1 MQKEGY
7 VDLAVLTMLRD
18 HFYQS
23 QETGKEEDKTSIH
36 NR

>member
-7 VDLAVLTMLRD
+7 VDLAVLTMLRY

-23 QETGKEEDKTSIH
+23 QETGKEQKIKLA
-36 NR
+36 